1 MKKIIIDD
9 NYLLKVRIYNPNCK
23 YNTEGMLFTYK
34 IDDKKMLLKTFYLD
48 YNDIINNKIYTLNCL
63 NKYKGKINL
72 EELVIPEYLIYT
84 KSRFEGIM
92 MDLIPGINLENIL
105 YSPKYNIKDKM
116 SLLKKVGILLEKL
129 DKVNNKNKFNLFI
142 NDLHEGNIIVTPDN
156 DIKIVDLDSC
166 KICDN
171 IPAHSKYLSSLKRK
185 CINNNKYKVN
195 ESAHTI
201 NPNKDTDLYCYN
213 IMVLN
218 TLFQGDI
225 LRLTIDE
232 FYDYLNYLESINID
246 KELLSLISKLYTE
259 DSNYNIYEYLD
270 TIDNNGYK
278 AHRNIYKIKK

>member
-1 MKKIIIDD
+1 METSFLIEKKIIA
-9 NYLLKVRIYNPNCK
+9 LC
-23 YNTEGMLFTYK
+23 F
-34 IDDKKMLLKTFYLD
+34 
-48 YNDIINNKIYTLNCL
+48 
-63 NKYKGKINL
+63 
-72 EELVIPEYLIYT
+72 
-84 KSRFEGIM
+84 
-92 MDLIPGINLENIL
+92 
-105 YSPKYNIKDKM
+105 
-116 SLLKKVGILLEKL
+116 
-129 DKVNNKNKFNLFI
+129 
-142 NDLHEGNIIVTPDN
+142 
-156 DIKIVDLDSC
+156 
-166 KICDN
+166 
-171 IPAHSKYLSSLKRK
+171 
-185 CINNNKYKVN
+185 
-195 ESAHTI
+195 